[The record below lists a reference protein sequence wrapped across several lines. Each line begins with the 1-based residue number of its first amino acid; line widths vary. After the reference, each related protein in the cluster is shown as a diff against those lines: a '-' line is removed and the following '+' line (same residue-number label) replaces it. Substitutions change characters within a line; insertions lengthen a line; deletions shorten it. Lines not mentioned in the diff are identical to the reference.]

1 MKKLLSVSIL
11 ALSVLTLGYFG
22 SKLIVNTPQTVN
34 APIIKTINK
43 ETLSEVKFDSI
54 KESDARDMVKTT
66 TIIFDLGET
75 LLEQDHMKMASEIG
89 LFDIMFYKDKDT
101 LKDTLF
107 DVLYRLGKQEK
118 LEGELQAKSGENIVP
133 GIVCHWFAGKISSKE
148 VLEKVEKIIE
158 ELDKTGYF
166 KNKTEKKIVK
176 NSLNLMFDPEKLSKV
191 TKPIKKSLQLI
202 KQLAQAT
209 DEAGNPLYELFI
221 LSNWDKESFEI
232 FYNSKNGQK
241 LFKHFKPENIIIS
254 GNIGQI
260 KPHTNT
266 FEYVINQLHERNLVD
281 KDNLNHEVKFIDDQ
295 PENIEVANKLKIAGI
310 LFDKTNH
317 EGLIDQLENHGI
329 SIDKANNKRA

>member
-1 MKKLLSVSIL
+1 MKKLLSVSL
-11 ALSVLTLGYFG
+11 LVFSVLTLGYFG
-22 SKLIVNTPQTVN
+22 SNLLVKQPKTTIN
-34 APIIKTINK
+34 PIIDIYKESPSEIK
-43 ETLSEVKFDSI
+43 ISQPKAIETLDKVQ
-54 KESDARDMVKTT
+54 TT

-107 DVLYRLGKQEK
+107 EVLYKLGKQEK
-118 LEGELQAKSGENIVP
+118 IEGELQAKSGDNIVP
-133 GIVCHWFAGKISSKE
+133 GIVCHWFAGKISSQE
-148 VLEKVEKIIE
+148 VLTKVDNIIE

-166 KNKTEKKIVK
+166 SNKTEKKIVK
-176 NSLNLMFDPEKLSKV
+176 NSLNLMFDPEKLAKV

-209 DEAGNPLYELFI
+209 DENGKPLYELFI

-254 GNIGQI
+254 GQIGHI
-260 KPHTNT
+260 KPHTSI
-266 FEYVINQLHERNLVD
+266 FEHVIDKLHERKLVD
-281 KDNLNHEVKFIDDQ
+281 KNNLNHEIKFIDDQ
-295 PENIEVANKLKIAGI
+295 PENIQAAKNLKISGI
-310 LFDKTNH
+310 LFDKADH
-317 EGLIDQLENHGI
+317 QGLLNNLQDHGI
-329 SIDKANNKRA
+329 SINA